1 MPATHPLRQAKITVI
16 LSLVSMTLLLL
27 RNNRISLYQFSNFVL
42 FPSNHSRSG
51 TMFLGITACLLV
63 FIVTGT
69 GATDIASSDHSVVL
83 SEVSFVICKD
93 SSCSDNASML
103 SVLLE
108 LILVLLCGLHHTC
121 FIYCSAVASPN
132 SSVD

>member
-1 MPATHPLRQAKITVI
+1 
-16 LSLVSMTLLLL
+16 
-27 RNNRISLYQFSNFVL
+27 
-42 FPSNHSRSG
+42 
-51 TMFLGITACLLV
+51 MFLGITVCLLV

-69 GATDIASSDHSVVL
+69 GATDIASSDRSVVS

-93 SSCSDNASML
+93 SSRSDSASML
-103 SVLLE
+103 FVLLE
-108 LILVLLCGLHHTC
+108 LVLVLFCGLHHTY